1 MGLLLLVHT
10 DSFLLYIV
18 WAVSIGNEPRLRL
31 YLMLYCPMLYGILP
45 YMANE
50 TRYMLMY
57 TIRNAAKYRVYIC
70 WFLLIICYKYASIC
84 VNPNGMPTIA
94 IPSRNVCNVLSP
106 MYVFN
111 KP

>member
-1 MGLLLLVHT
+1 
-10 DSFLLYIV
+10 
-18 WAVSIGNEPRLRL
+18 
-31 YLMLYCPMLYGILP
+31 MLYCPMLYGILP

-70 WFLLIICYKYASIC
+70 WFLLILCYKYASIC
-84 VNPNGMPTIA
+84 VNPNGMPTMA

-106 MYVFN
+106 MYVLN